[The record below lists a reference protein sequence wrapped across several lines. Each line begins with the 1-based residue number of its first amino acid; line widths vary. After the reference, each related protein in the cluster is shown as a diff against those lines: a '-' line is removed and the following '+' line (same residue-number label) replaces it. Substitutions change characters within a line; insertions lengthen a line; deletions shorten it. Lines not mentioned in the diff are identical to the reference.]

1 MCYKIVMNK
10 RIISLFFM
18 FFVSCMIVHADV
30 VLQVETRE
38 SVNVEKDP
46 KTLSGSLLIKDDT
59 TLQALID
66 TQKKKDLADLELLWQ
81 GTIENNQVIEF
92 ALKKLAS
99 PDSQRR
105 IHSSFM
111 AKTLSAVV
119 SGASFVPCVMG
130 TNPTVQTAAFSAGR
144 LAQGLLNKKNVP
156 QEVPLTDTE
165 LIQLAS
171 LVEELQDK
179 IIASYYNYKNTLNQL
194 KATRAKMI
202 LYSKNYSKAIQADD
216 MLDISLSSTLY
227 DNMYIEEYRLEQA
240 AKKYHTELQRLAGKT
255 AVDKLELYQYDFN
268 AALFKGKEDIND

>member
-1 MCYKIVMNK
+1 MQKKIVLLV
-10 RIISLFFM
+10 SLLFM
-18 FFVSCMIVHADV
+18 ANVTFADV
-30 VLQVETRE
+30 VLQVDNKEKINIE
-38 SVNVEKDP
+38 SKP
-46 KTLSGSLLIKDDT
+46 KTVSGSLLIQDDT

-81 GTIENNQVIEF
+81 GTIANNQVIEF

-144 LAQGLLNKKNVP
+144 LAQSLINKKNVP
-156 QEVPLTDTE
+156 QEVPLSDTE

-194 KATRAKMI
+194 KDTRAKMI
-202 LYSKNYSKAIQADD
+202 LYSKNYSKAIASND
-216 MLDISLSSTLY
+216 MMDISLSSTLY
-227 DNMYIEEYRLEQA
+227 DNMYIQEYKLEQA
-240 AKKYHTELQRLAGKT
+240 ARKYHTELQRLAGKT

-268 AALFKGKEDIND
+268 SALFKGQE

>member
-1 MCYKIVMNK
+1 MQKKIVLLVLLLLSASIA
-10 RIISLFFM
+10 R
-18 FFVSCMIVHADV
+18 ADV
-30 VLQVETRE
+30 VLQVDNKEK
-38 SVNVEKDP
+38 VNIDSKP
-46 KTLSGSLLIKDDT
+46 KTVSGSLLIKDDT

-81 GTIENNQVIEF
+81 GTIANNQVIEF

-144 LAQGLLNKKNVP
+144 LAQSLINKKNVP
-156 QEVPLTDTE
+156 QEVPLSDTE

-171 LVEELQDK
+171 LVEDLQDK

-194 KATRAKMI
+194 KDTRAKMI
-202 LYSKNYSKAIQADD
+202 LYSKNYSKAIATND

-227 DNMYIEEYRLEQA
+227 DNMYIQEYKLEQA

-255 AVDKLELYQYDFN
+255 AVDQLELYQYDFN
-268 AALFKGKEDIND
+268 SALFKGQE

>member
-1 MCYKIVMNK
+1 MRKKVLLGILISVLLNHIV
-10 RIISLFFM
+10 
-18 FFVSCMIVHADV
+18 CADV
-30 VLQVETRE
+30 VLQVENKD
-38 SVNVEKDP
+38 SVNVETKP
-46 KTLSGSLLIKDDT
+46 KKVSGSLLIKDDA

-81 GTIENNQVIEF
+81 GTIANNPVIEF

-119 SGASFVPCVMG
+119 SGAFVPCVMG

-144 LAQGLLNKKNVP
+144 LAQSLINKKNVP
-156 QEVPLTDTE
+156 QEVPLSDTE

-179 IIASYYNYKNTLNQL
+179 IIASYYNYKNSLNQL
-194 KATRAKMI
+194 KDTRAKMI
-202 LYSKNYSKAIQADD
+202 LYSKNYSKAIASDD
-216 MLDISLSSTLY
+216 VLDISLSATLY
-227 DNMYIEEYRLEQA
+227 DNMYIQEYKLEQA
-240 AKKYHTELQRLAGKT
+240 AKKYHTELQRLAGKS

-268 AALFKGKEDIND
+268 AALFKGGDI

>member
-1 MCYKIVMNK
+1 MFK
-10 RIISLFFM
+10 RVCILQIM
-18 FFVSCMIVHADV
+18 FLLIASFPVRADV
-30 VLQVETRE
+30 VLHVNNKD
-38 SVNVEKDP
+38 SVNIETQP
-46 KTLSGSLLIKDDT
+46 KSISGSLLIKDDV

-81 GTIENNQVIEF
+81 GTIANNQVIEF

-130 TNPTVQTAAFSAGR
+130 SNPTVQTAAFSAGR
-144 LAQGLLNKKNVP
+144 VAQSLLNKKNVP

-179 IIASYYNYKNTLNQL
+179 IISSYYNYKNTLNQL
-194 KATRAKMI
+194 KTTRAKMI
-202 LYSKNYSKAIQADD
+202 LYNKNYTKAIQSNDL
-216 MLDISLSSTLY
+216 LDISLSSSLY
-227 DNMYIEEYRLEQA
+227 DNMFIQEYKLEQA

-268 AALFKGKEDIND
+268 TALFKGGE

>member
-1 MCYKIVMNK
+1 MQK
-10 RIISLFFM
+10 RVLTVLAISLLLTTQN
-18 FFVSCMIVHADV
+18 VLADI
-30 VLQVETRE
+30 VLQVDNKDAI
-38 SVNVEKDP
+38 NVETKP
-46 KTLSGSLLIKDDT
+46 KTFSGSLLIKDDV
-59 TLQALID
+59 TLQTLID

-81 GTIENNQVIEF
+81 GTIGNNQVIEF

-111 AKTLSAVV
+111 AKTLSAVI

-144 LAQGLLNKKNVP
+144 VAQSLINKKNVP

-179 IIASYYNYKNTLNQL
+179 IISSYYNYKNTLNQL
-194 KATRAKMI
+194 KTTRAKMI
-202 LYSKNYSKAIQADD
+202 LYSKNYSKAIQSGDL
-216 MLDISLSSTLY
+216 LDISLSSSLY
-227 DNMYIEEYRLEQA
+227 DNMFIQEYKLEQA

-268 AALFKGKEDIND
+268 NALFKGGE

>member
-1 MCYKIVMNK
+1 MATSV
-10 RIISLFFM
+10 R
-18 FFVSCMIVHADV
+18 ADV
-30 VLQVETRE
+30 VLQIDSKEK
-38 SVNVEKDP
+38 VNVETSP
-46 KTLSGSLLIKDDT
+46 KSLSGSLLIKDDV
-59 TLQALID
+59 TLQTLIE

-81 GTIENNQVIEF
+81 GTIANNQVIEF

-144 LAQGLLNKKNVP
+144 LAQSLINKKNVP

-179 IIASYYNYKNTLNQL
+179 LISSYYNYKNTLNQL
-194 KATRAKMI
+194 KLTRAKMI
-202 LYSKNYSKAIQADD
+202 LYSKNYSKAIASDD
-216 MLDISLSSTLY
+216 LLDISLSSSLY
-227 DNMYIEEYRLEQA
+227 DDMYIQEYKLEQA

-255 AVDKLELYQYDFN
+255 TVDKLELYQYDFN
-268 AALFKGKEDIND
+268 TVLFKGEQ

>member
-1 MCYKIVMNK
+1 MQKSFILFL
-10 RIISLFFM
+10 ISILIPLSA
-18 FFVSCMIVHADV
+18 VADV
-30 VLQVETRE
+30 VLQVDNKE
-38 SVNVEKDP
+38 SVNIESKP
-46 KTLSGSLLIKDDT
+46 KSVSGSLLIKDDT
-59 TLQALID
+59 ALQELID

-81 GTIENNQVIEF
+81 GTIANNQVIEF

-144 LAQGLLNKKNVP
+144 VAQSLINKKNIP
-156 QEVPLTDTE
+156 QEVPLSDTE

-194 KATRAKMI
+194 KNTRAKMI
-202 LYSKNYSKAIQADD
+202 LYSKNYSKAIASDD

-227 DNMYIEEYRLEQA
+227 DNMYIQEYKLEQA

-268 AALFKGKEDIND
+268 AALFKGKDL

>member
-1 MCYKIVMNK
+1 MKK
-10 RIISLFFM
+10 KLLISTLTLFSISSAICF
-18 FFVSCMIVHADV
+18 ADV
-30 VLQVETRE
+30 VLQVENKNE
-38 SVNVEKDP
+38 VNIEKEP
-46 KTLSGSLLIKDDT
+46 KTISGSLLIKDDV
-59 TLQALID
+59 TLQTLID
-66 TQKKKDLADLELLWQ
+66 TQKKKDLADLEILWQ
-81 GTIENNQVIEF
+81 GTIANNQVIEF

-111 AKTLSAVV
+111 AKTLSAVI

-144 LAQGLLNKKNVP
+144 LAQSLVNKKNVP

-179 IIASYYNYKNTLNQL
+179 IISSYYNYKNTLNQL

-202 LYSKNYSKAIQADD
+202 LYSKNYSKAIQSDD
-216 MLDISLSSTLY
+216 LLDISLSSSLY
-227 DNMYIEEYRLEQA
+227 DNMFIQEYKLEQA

-268 AALFKGKEDIND
+268 TALFKGGE

>member
-1 MCYKIVMNK
+1 
-10 RIISLFFM
+10 M
-18 FFVSCMIVHADV
+18 FLLIASFPVRADV
-30 VLQVETRE
+30 VLHVNNKD
-38 SVNVEKDP
+38 SVNIETQP
-46 KTLSGSLLIKDDT
+46 KSISGSLLIKDDV

-81 GTIENNQVIEF
+81 GTIANNQVIEF

-130 TNPTVQTAAFSAGR
+130 SNPTVQTAAFSAGR
-144 LAQGLLNKKNVP
+144 VAQSLLNKKNVP

-171 LVEELQDK
+171 LVEELQEMNTT
-179 IIASYYNYKNTLNQL
+179 YNNN
-194 KATRAKMI
+194 I
-202 LYSKNYSKAIQADD
+202 LLHK
-216 MLDISLSSTLY
+216 
-227 DNMYIEEYRLEQA
+227 
-240 AKKYHTELQRLAGKT
+240 
-255 AVDKLELYQYDFN
+255 
-268 AALFKGKEDIND
+268 